1 VINASGRNPPPCF
14 IVVQGQYI
22 MADWF
27 PPNMDPDTYI
37 ETSEKGFTNNEIAV
51 KWLNHYTKH
60 SDAGPSQSGSF
71 F

>member
-1 VINASGRNPPPCF
+1 
-14 IVVQGQYI
+14 